1 MENDSSPAGIF
12 NQHKGYEGRSVRVNI
27 MLKMA
32 QREPRRRAWF
42 YPPQRAINE
51 GVKEKITSKD
61 NPRARQIEGQV

>member
-32 QREPRRRAWF
+32 QREPGGRAWS
-42 YPPQRAINE
+42 YPPQE
-51 GVKEKITSKD
+51 QSMKVSK
-61 NPRARQIEGQV
+61 RK